1 VGNLTMK
8 DVTKTVEIPFTLATG
23 KGMKGEA
30 RLGVEA
36 TLSINRFD
44 YHVSYD
50 PTGMGVSKDVNIE
63 LSVEAVGN

>member
-1 VGNLTMK
+1 
-8 DVTKTVEIPFTLATG
+8 VEIPFTLATG

-44 YHVSYD
+44 YHVAYD